1 MDSQIIDLVLASIN
15 ERLSNDPTNPDL
27 ILEKLRF
34 LRNFPT
40 NTDEFKEL
48 NFEKLRDGQC
58 LCHFYHAWGLV
69 DQWYKQNKK
78 YNNFHVSLDG
88 KQVVEIWNISTK
100 YSDMN
105 PERFYYIGVVFGP
118 QFSTQI
124 TNWITEEQKEV
135 LFMKVKTMYSH
146 WFHFPEAEDQ
156 FITKSL
162 VGIEE
167 MCPICGGEEDLD
179 KCVIVRGG
187 RCGHAFHRECIKRWF
202 SHCRKRVCPTCKRN
216 HDEIF

>member
-48 NFEKLRDGQC
+48 NFEGLQDGQYFN
-58 LCHFYHAWGLV
+58 HFYHAWGLV
-69 DQWYKQNKK
+69 DFWYKQDKK

-88 KQVVEIWNISTK
+88 KKVVEIWNISTK

-105 PERFYYIGVVFGP
+105 PELFYYIGVVFGP
-118 QFSTQI
+118 QFSTQF
-124 TNWITEEQKEV
+124 TSWITEEQKEA
-135 LFMKVKTMYSH
+135 LFLKVKTMYSR
-146 WFHFPEAEDQ
+146 WFHFPEAEDC